1 MAAENGGTILDRL
14 FGRVFK
20 SKDEKLAQLEK
31 EIDDTIKD
39 KLPSLTKSGEDR
51 ALTDVLAKYVT
62 KGSDTQYSFSGKNGK
77 ISKSSIDMLTK
88 DIDGTFNDMVER
100 KDLYN
105 TYRYLIKNIPQLNAA
120 IDVLVENIIS
130 PDEIFKEVI
139 RITPASYNFMS
150 DENNNENS
158 AVRIEAAD
166 LNNILNIL
174 NIEEK
179 LFPWLSNCLL
189 TGNTFIEIIDVN
201 SATSAYLAENEAIE
215 KSTNKDF
222 INKLKE
228 SEKRKLM
235 SSMQNA
241 GVSKDNVV
249 YLQEEEIVGKKRKPI
264 ELSESVFVTNI
275 LENEVFTFTEDIKPM
290 KDSHKV
296 NQKFSIFS
304 FNDNDYR
311 DAVFNKK
318 FDDAKGENPKNKKGR
333 PSNKEKN
340 EQLERNGKE
349 EVRVKLSDI
358 ILKHHESETVIR
370 IVNSGFLLGYLVVKD
385 KAMETGV
392 QNKIFGNIGNSIDLT
407 SGKNKQTSEKIS
419 GMIIDK
425 ILDNYKNEFA
435 NSGVSKSD
443 IDTPDVRKLIAS
455 IIMEKKTANI
465 RFIAPSDMIEFINY
479 SQYGEKTYGV
489 SVLDSC
495 LFLAKYYIALLVSYT
510 IFNITRAPERRLF
523 RVSVQTDTDVKNAIE
538 QVVTQVKQKEIAF
551 RDFHKQ
557 DAMPK
562 ELTAYDDIFIPM
574 INNESP
580 IDISSIP
587 GQSNNIDTSYLDDI
601 RRMIINA
608 TKVPPSLLGDTEN
621 SYHTTASQENQKFAR
636 TIIRYQQQFQTQ
648 LTTAISKIYYKLNNN
663 SEIKFNK
670 LVFNPPAFTKVEQ
683 SATMIGQAQAI
694 CDFISNAYGID
705 ATTQQPKLPTKLIAK
720 EIASFIPWDKFDGI
734 YDKHMLDTVQE
745 NELSKIQNKDKTI
758 DQEVDEQIDDQ
769 QQ

>member
-1 MAAENGGTILDRL
+1 MAANNGGSILDRL
-14 FGRVFK
+14 FGRMFK
-20 SKDEKLAQLEK
+20 SKDEKISNLER
-31 EIDDTIKD
+31 EIDETIKE
-39 KLPSLTKSGEDR
+39 KLPSLNKSGEDR
-51 ALTDVLAKYVT
+51 ALTDTLARYVT
-62 KGSDTQYSFSGKNGK
+62 KGAETQYSFTGKNGRV
-77 ISKSSIDMLTK
+77 SKSTIDMLSK
-88 DIDGTFNDMVER
+88 DVDNTFTDLVER

-120 IDVLVENIIS
+120 IDVIVENIIS

-139 RITPASYNFMS
+139 RITPSSYNFMS

-158 AVRIEAAD
+158 AIRIEAAD

-189 TGNTFIEIIDVN
+189 TGNTFIEIIDAN
-201 SATSAYLAENEAIE
+201 KATSLYLAESESIE

-222 INKLKE
+222 IHKIKE
-228 SEKRKLM
+228 SERKKLL
-235 SSMQNA
+235 SEMQKA
-241 GVSKDNVV
+241 GINSNNIV
-249 YLQEEEIVGKKRKPI
+249 YLQENEEGKKPNTI
-264 ELSESVFVTNI
+264 ELSENVFVSNI
-275 LENEVFTFTEDIKPM
+275 LENEVFTFTEDHKAIKN
-290 KDSHKV
+290 SHKV
-296 NQKFSIFS
+296 NQKFSIYSFS
-304 FNDNDYR
+304 DNDYR

-340 EQLERNGKE
+340 EQLEKNGKE
-349 EVRVKLSDI
+349 EVRVRISDI

-385 KAMETGV
+385 KSMETGV

-425 ILDNYKNEFA
+425 ILSNYKNEFA
-435 NSGVSKSD
+435 NSGISKSD
-443 IDTPDVRKLIAS
+443 IDTPDMRKLIAS

-510 IFNITRAPERRLF
+510 IFNITRAPEKRLF
-523 RVSVQTDTDVKNAIE
+523 RVSVQTDTDIKNAIE
-538 QVVTQVKQKEIAF
+538 QVVSQVKQKEIAF

-574 INNESP
+574 VNNESP
-580 IDISSIP
+580 ISIESIP

-636 TIIRYQQQFQTQ
+636 TIIRYQQQFQNQ
-648 LTTAISKIYYKLNNN
+648 LTTAISKIYYKLNGNN
-663 SEIKFNK
+663 EIKFNK

-694 CDFISNAYGID
+694 CDFISNAYGVD
-705 ATTQQPKLPTKLIAK
+705 ATTSQPKLPMKLIAK
-720 EIASFIPWDKFDGI
+720 EIAPFIPWDKFDNI
-734 YDKHMLDTVQE
+734 YEKHNLDTVQS
-745 NELSKIQNKDKTI
+745 NELNKLQNKDKTI
-758 DQEVDEQIDDQ
+758 DQEVDDQIADQ